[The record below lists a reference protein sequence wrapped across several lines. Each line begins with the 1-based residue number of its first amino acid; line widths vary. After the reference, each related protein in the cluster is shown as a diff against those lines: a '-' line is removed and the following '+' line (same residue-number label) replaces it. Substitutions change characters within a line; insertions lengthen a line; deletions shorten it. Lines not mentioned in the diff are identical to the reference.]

1 MYTTLSSLS
10 LKNLRISSSLFN
22 LYVEFAP
29 TPLSGLAIIGYPTL
43 LARSKD
49 ENDLFNIMNLVTEK
63 I

>member
-43 LARSKD
+43 LAKSIHD
-49 ENDLFNIMNLVTEK
+49 SNVFT
-63 I
+63 